1 MFDPILEEK
10 SSNSNFIRW
19 AEIPTETDKDNK
31 GRTVKKVRLRLMG
44 SSKIP
49 GSLLQC
55 WTAWESYTDEE
66 GNHKSRPHRAAHS
79 KNPPQHLIDLDKD
92 RYPKKAWNVIVWHVE
107 DERPMVWEITQSS
120 IKDRILSLVNNT
132 QWGGE
137 AEDGTPLKDVSRFT
151 MEFEKHGELLNSE
164 YFVNAEPTGVG
175 PAPQEIVDGVKDA
188 MIDVRVLLK
197 KDEDGMQTFSPFGAL
212 SPPEGMEVIENIVE
226 QVVNLGKLENSQNDQ
241 VNIQELRDAG
251 EPIPMPK
258 RKPVDASEE
267 TVHSVG
273 SITRDAIVTLRS
285 AEAKAKANSVAPEME
300 DGMPY

>member
-66 GNHKSRPHRAAHS
+66 GNHKSRPQRAAHS

-197 KDEDGMQTFSPFGAL
+197 KDEEGKQTFSPFGAL
-212 SPPEGMEVIENIVE
+212 
-226 QVVNLGKLENSQNDQ
+226 VVGDDDQ
-241 VNIQELRDAG
+241 VNVQQLREAG

-273 SITRDAIVTLRS
+273 SITRDAIQTLKD
-285 AEAKAKANSVAPEME
+285 AQEKQQSVAPEMK

>member
-1 MFDPILEEK
+1 MFDPIPEEK
-10 SSNSNFIRW
+10 SSNSNYLRW
-19 AEIPTETDKDNK
+19 SDIPIETDKDNK

-55 WTAWESYTDEE
+55 WTAWEEYQEVDETT
-66 GNHKSRPHRAAHS
+66 GKLVIKKRPHRAAHN
-79 KNPPQHLIDLDKD
+79 KNAPQYLIDLDKD
-92 RYPKKAWNVIVWHVE
+92 KNPKKAWNVIVWHVE
-107 DERPMVWEITQSS
+107 EERPLVWEITQSS

-137 AEDGTPLKDVSRFT
+137 DENGEPLKDVSRFT

-175 PAPQEIVDGVKDA
+175 PAPQEIVDKVKDA
-188 MIDVRVLLK
+188 MIDVRVLVNG
-197 KDEDGMQTFSPFGAL
+197 ENDGNPFGAL
-212 SPPEGMEVIENIVE
+212 ATNDQENIRRLRE
-226 QVVNLGKLENSQNDQ
+226 Q
-241 VNIQELRDAG
+241 G

-258 RKPVDASEE
+258 NKQPEE
-267 TVHSVG
+267 SLHSVG
-273 SITRDAIVTLRS
+273 SITRDAIETL
-285 AEAKAKANSVAPEME
+285 KAAHDKASGTAPEMK